1 MSKTKLAA
9 IYNVWDGDELLEY
22 SINSVKSGVDLFII
36 VYQTTSNF
44 GEKYDPLQNILKAVK
59 DVPYILHKFTP
70 INHAGISNER
80 EKRNIG
86 LQIAKKNSCSHF
98 LHMDCDEMYQD
109 FNKAKKLYFNSGK
122 EGSCCKIFTYFK
134 LPTLR
139 FETEDGYFV
148 PFIHKL
154 FDDTR
159 SGLPNYPFYVD
170 PTRRINCNN
179 VELLN
184 VHMHHF
190 SYIRKD
196 IMRKINNSS
205 ARNNF
210 KKGTILQDY
219 NNPDLKC
226 GYYVKDYE
234 KKLIEVPNL
243 FDIFV

>member
-1 MSKTKLAA
+1 MSCKIAA
-9 IYNVWDGDELLEY
+9 IYNVFDGDELLKH

-44 GEKYDPLQNILKAVK
+44 GERYDPLPNILEAVK
-59 DVPYILHKFTP
+59 DVPHILHKFTP

-109 FNKAKKLYFNSGK
+109 FNKAKKLYFDSGK

-154 FDDTR
+154 HDDTR
-159 SGLPNYPFYVD
+159 SGVPNYPFYVD
-170 PTRRINCNN
+170 PTRRINSNN
-179 VELLN
+179 VELLDI
-184 VHMHHF
+184 HMHHF
-190 SYIRKD
+190 SWVRNNIERKT
-196 IMRKINNSS
+196 RNSS
-205 ARNNF
+205 AKRNIER
-210 KKGTILQDY
+210 GTMLLDY
-219 NNPDLKC
+219 YNSDVKA
-226 GYYVKDYE
+226 GFYVKDYE

-243 FDIFV
+243 FNIFV